1 LETKKSNKN
10 GSNKNLLA
18 LTAKSPTVTPK
29 AKDTKHSHPPS
40 GANKSKSQSSDHS
53 STFEYV
59 NPMSNRNSRPAS
71 ATSAEKNLS
80 RSDSF
85 RSDRGDRISLPSFSP
100 PTLPLDG
107 SDSLDVGIALNNS
120 DWSEHVLPDHPDKFG
135 IALEDEDNF
144 VDDRV
149 SNYSEASVMNDDNNI
164 FQYTMEVSM
173 LEIYNEQV
181 YDLLN
186 DQFGGG
192 QTDGVSMDLRLTPE
206 NMVVVPGLRQ
216 IKVHDMDD
224 VEKVFNKGAKNRATS
239 STNLNASSSRSH
251 LITIIEVTVEESDG
265 TTVKGK
271 LYLVDLAG
279 SERINKSGA
288 KGTVLKEA
296 QYINK
301 SLSSLGDVM
310 EALDQK
316 QKHIP
321 FRNSKL
327 TYLLQNALGGNAKTV
342 MIFTVCPTDLTSDE
356 TLFTLQFAQ
365 RVRNITLTTAHRN
378 ISAKNLEISVKV
390 LKSELREVKKKKI
403 ALEEL
408 LVETKKD
415 GKKALEKAN
424 GPLESKIKMLE
435 DFKRTQETSVATL
448 TKQIHDLNSKIDE
461 EKNAKQQS
469 LFDLELTQRNLKRA
483 LEISKEYTS
492 ENDRLNTLVK
502 TKDKELTSLKE
513 AVAKTII
520 SAQQQQQSFGNQHTP
535 QSEGSASRR
544 NSFSAG
550 ANSSQKNITI
560 PELSTP
566 EQHNMK
572 RRNSDGD
579 LHVSFTSP
587 LSPSSPTNTKNSFT
601 TFFAEK
607 KIPTPQISPINRNS
621 MNHVVSPKVVTPPS
635 QNEPS
640 SRRNNSIIVPTQ
652 QQLMESNSFDEEK
665 SIMDEHSSHHISMT
679 TMNATYSSPD
689 RNMNKNGGK

>member
-1 LETKKSNKN
+1 
-10 GSNKNLLA
+10 
-18 LTAKSPTVTPK
+18 
-29 AKDTKHSHPPS
+29 
-40 GANKSKSQSSDHS
+40 
-53 STFEYV
+53 
-59 NPMSNRNSRPAS
+59 
-71 ATSAEKNLS
+71 
-80 RSDSF
+80 
-85 RSDRGDRISLPSFSP
+85 
-100 PTLPLDG
+100 
-107 SDSLDVGIALNNS
+107 
-120 DWSEHVLPDHPDKFG
+120 
-135 IALEDEDNF
+135 
-144 VDDRV
+144 
-149 SNYSEASVMNDDNNI
+149 
-164 FQYTMEVSM
+164 
-173 LEIYNEQV
+173 
-181 YDLLN
+181 
-186 DQFGGG
+186 
-192 QTDGVSMDLRLTPE
+192 
-206 NMVVVPGLRQ
+206 
-216 IKVHDMDD
+216 
-224 VEKVFNKGAKNRATS
+224 
-239 STNLNASSSRSH
+239 
-251 LITIIEVTVEESDG
+251 
-265 TTVKGK
+265 
-271 LYLVDLAG
+271 
-279 SERINKSGA
+279 
-288 KGTVLKEA
+288 
-296 QYINK
+296 
-301 SLSSLGDVM
+301 VM

-415 GKKALEKAN
+415 AKKALEKAN
-424 GPLESKIKMLE
+424 GPMESKIKALE

-448 TKQIHDLNSKIDE
+448 TKQIHDLNGKIDE

-520 SAQQQQQSFGNQHTP
+520 SAQQQQQSFGNQQTP

-544 NSFSAG
+544 NSFSAV

-560 PELSTP
+560 PELSPP
-566 EQHNMK
+566 EQQNMK

-587 LSPSSPTNTKNSFT
+587 LSPSSPTNTKNNFT

-621 MNHVVSPKVVTPPS
+621 INHVVSPKVVTPPS
-635 QNEPS
+635 QNEPHAG
-640 SRRNNSIIVPTQ
+640 RNNSINVPTQ

-665 SIMDEHSSHHISMT
+665 SVMEEHSNHHISMIAMNT
-679 TMNATYSSPD
+679 TYASPE
-689 RNMNKNGGK
+689 RNMNNIGGM